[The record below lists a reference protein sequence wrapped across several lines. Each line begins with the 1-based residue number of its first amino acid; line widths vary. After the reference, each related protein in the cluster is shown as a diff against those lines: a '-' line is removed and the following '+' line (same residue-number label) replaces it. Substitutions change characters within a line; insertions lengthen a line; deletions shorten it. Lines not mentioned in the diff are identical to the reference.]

1 MTAPDPAG
9 PPSVPPS
16 PRALRRPT
24 LVHRIEYAALR
35 IFIGLLAP
43 LGVRRAARVA
53 GVIGTWGYA
62 PFGIRRGLVERQIA
76 AAFPAFDQARVQEVA
91 RESYR
96 NLGRVTVEATLL
108 STIGAAQAIPLF
120 RESSEDWARIVAAH
134 AQGKGVVLVAGHV
147 GNWELAAAYLCA
159 RGLPIVGIV
168 RGASNPLSEAYFK
181 RTRERLGVTVVHD
194 SEAVRRVPRLLR
206 DGHVVGFLSDQA
218 AVGLASTYVNFFG
231 RPAKTPRGGAVF
243 ALRGDIP
250 VVFVAAMLEP
260 DGRYRLIVE
269 DVPITHTGDRER
281 DVDDIMIRF
290 TAMLERLVRAY
301 PEQYFWQHR
310 RWKHQ
315 PPDTPPEL
323 RQP

>member
-9 PPSVPPS
+9 PPSVTPS
-16 PRALRRPT
+16 ARALRRPT